1 MSGMFLTRGPPMQC
15 SHTSRSV
22 AFSKQLSS
30 AMMAGSRVSGM
41 VGTVGVVDAE
51 GGAITGIGVS

>member
-30 AMMAGSRVSGM
+30 AIMAGSRVSGI
-41 VGTVGVVDAE
+41 VGMVDAE
-51 GGAITGIGVS
+51 GVATTGIGVS

>member
-1 MSGMFLTRGPPMQC
+1 MPGMFLMRGPPMQC

-30 AMMAGSRVSGM
+30 AIIAGSRVSGM
-41 VGTVGVVDAE
+41 VGMVDAE
-51 GGAITGIGVS
+51 GVATTGTGVS